1 MTKTVICLTKAISE
15 ECLIE
20 RRLSKMEKKLFYEE
34 VKLKVVF
41 FASSDIVTASDGN
54 DIPEDKG
61 ENDGEWM

>member
-1 MTKTVICLTKAISE
+1 
-15 ECLIE
+15 
-20 RRLSKMEKKLFYEE
+20 MEKKLFYEE